1 MFDVGWQ
8 VWIVLILVG
17 VIVYF
22 ILDAPGNPNGI
33 DKQAA
38 RLWKRFV
45 DVPEFSVPNDV
56 RTRTTARLRSQ
67 YPAFAEDSVAGVL
80 LAQAQ
85 GLASTEAAGI
95 RSLEARSL
103 AQVCLVVG
111 GVVLLTLFTPRGDQA
126 APLGAAFGI
135 ALFLFFASILA
146 NAVCSW
152 PARYRSPSFETY
164 NSLEV
169 CQTKELKAP
178 VIFEL
183 AESALAYYRN
193 LQVAGIK
200 KGRWLRLGT
209 ILLIL
214 GVLFLL
220 FNFQFTTSQH
230 PGAPLPPHVN
240 CPSGNPVLCN
250 RLDQ

>member
-8 VWIVLILVG
+8 VWFVLILVG

-33 DKQAA
+33 DKQIA

-45 DVPEFSVPNDV
+45 EVPEFTVTDDV
-56 RTRTTARLRSQ
+56 RALTTARLRSQ
-67 YPAFAEDSVAGVL
+67 YPAFADDGVAGAL
-80 LAQAQ
+80 FAQAQ
-85 GLASTEAAGI
+85 GLASSEAAGI

-103 AQVCLVVG
+103 AQICLIAVA
-111 GVVLLTLFTPRGDQA
+111 VVLLTIFTPRGDQA
-126 APLGAAFGI
+126 VPLSAAFGI

-146 NAVCSW
+146 NAICSW
-152 PARYRSPSFETY
+152 PARYQPP
-164 NSLEV
+164 SLEV
-169 CQTKELKAP
+169 YTSPETCQSKELKAP

-183 AESALAYYRN
+183 TESALAYYRN

-220 FNFQFTTSQH
+220 FNFHFSGNQR
-230 PGAPLPPHVN
+230 PGALPSHYN
-240 CPSGNPVLCN
+240 CPPGNPVLCN